1 MSRSEW
7 QDAADRLSEAYARG
21 DVGDTEWFAG
31 MAAIFDEAYLERD
44 DARAQSGF
52 GGDESRWELARR
64 PIAWAVDRAGTFV
77 DIGCANGHLME
88 CVVRWSAF
96 PVEPFGLD
104 FSERLV
110 ELARARLP
118 HWRDRIFLGNALTW
132 KPPFRFDFVRTE
144 LLYVPERHRRL
155 LTERLL
161 NEVVAPG
168 GRLIVC
174 GYGSP
179 RSGVRAHPVREVVRS
194 FGLTPETE
202 FEVDAPEGGGAII
215 EIAVLRARDRSP
227 APGSSYAGREDLPV

>member
-1 MSRSEW
+1 M
-7 QDAADRLSEAYARG
+7 
-21 DVGDTEWFAG
+21 
-31 MAAIFDEAYLERD
+31 
-44 DARAQSGF
+44 
-52 GGDESRWELARR
+52 
-64 PIAWAVDRAGTFV
+64 
-77 DIGCANGHLME
+77 
-88 CVVRWSAF
+88 
-96 PVEPFGLD
+96 
-104 FSERLV
+104 
-110 ELARARLP
+110 
-118 HWRDRIFLGNALTW
+118 
-132 KPPFRFDFVRTE
+132 RTE

-215 EIAVLRARDRSP
+215 EIAVLRA
-227 APGSSYAGREDLPV
+227 A

>member
-1 MSRSEW
+1 
-7 QDAADRLSEAYARG
+7 
-21 DVGDTEWFAG
+21 
-31 MAAIFDEAYLERD
+31 MAAIFDEAYVEGG

-64 PIAWAVDRAGTFV
+64 PIAWAVDRAGTFL

-118 HWRDRIFLGNALTW
+118 QWRDRIFLGNALAW

-179 RSGVRAHPVREVVRS
+179 RSGVQAHPVRADNALHARAV
-194 FGLTPETE
+194 
-202 FEVDAPEGGGAII
+202 GGGEDPVPQRRVQLCDESHACTSRIRVWII
-215 EIAVLRARDRSP
+215 VR
-227 APGSSYAGREDLPV
+227 